1 MIEDEP
7 VVRSLAVDILA
18 DAGFETIE
26 AANATQALDVLANS
40 EQRSM
45 SFTDVQMPG
54 SMNGME
60 LARVAKRERPNL
72 RVIITSGFYDRD
84 ELPKGANFLSKP
96 WSAVDLVSK
105 IERAAADLP
114 RESMVSAARITS
126 GTSAWD

>member
-1 MIEDEP
+1 M
-7 VVRSLAVDILA
+7 
-18 DAGFETIE
+18 
-26 AANATQALDVLANS
+26 NA
-40 EQRSM
+40 
-45 SFTDVQMPG
+45 
-54 SMNGME
+54 ME

-96 WSAVDLVSK
+96 SAVDLVSK

>member
-1 MIEDEP
+1 
-7 VVRSLAVDILA
+7 
-18 DAGFETIE
+18 
-26 AANATQALDVLANS
+26 
-40 EQRSM
+40 
-45 SFTDVQMPG
+45 
-54 SMNGME
+54 ME

-114 RESMVSAARITS
+114 RANRWSPPARITS